1 MDNKAL
7 DLKYTA
13 LSILFTRFLRIVGLY
28 ALFRNIVSP
37 NRFHDDILYCDTC
50 LALSEKLFIDIA
62 WNFFRPFRSIQ
73 KIFMFSQL
81 FRFYL
86 LENLEEVCKIYQ
98 IESNEASEIIV
109 KCINGNEVSSLM
121 REWLNDFKQGKKLK
135 IDYNYEKLLRTN

>member
-1 MDNKAL
+1 MDNNTL

-28 ALFRNIVSP
+28 ALYRNIVSL
-37 NRFHDDILYCDTC
+37 NRFHDDIMYCDTC
-50 LALSEKLFIDIA
+50 SALSGKLFIDTA

-98 IESNEASEIIV
+98 IKSDVASEIILRHL
-109 KCINGNEVSSLM
+109 NANYLNSLM
-121 REWLNDFKQGKKLK
+121 REWLDDFKQGKKLK
-135 IDYNYEKLLRTN
+135 IDYDYEKLLRTN